1 MCINIYYNI
10 ESRRSQLKSF
20 KEYIKEAG
28 LSPYGM
34 NPEDRGRISQIDRQN
49 LSDLFSGKERSGL
62 LKSLERDRM
71 PGNPV
76 IRTDQ
81 PATDH
86 KTPVIDPMKPE
97 QSTPAPSIERLHK

>member
-1 MCINIYYNI
+1 M
-10 ESRRSQLKSF
+10 KSF

-34 NPEDRGRISQIDRQN
+34 NPDRGRISQRDRQD
-49 LSDLFSGKERSGL
+49 LSDLVSGEERSGL
-62 LKSLERDRM
+62 LKSLDRDTM

-81 PATDH
+81 PETDH
-86 KTPVIDPMKPE
+86 KTPEIDPMKPA
-97 QSTPAPSIERLHK
+97 TPAPSIERLHK